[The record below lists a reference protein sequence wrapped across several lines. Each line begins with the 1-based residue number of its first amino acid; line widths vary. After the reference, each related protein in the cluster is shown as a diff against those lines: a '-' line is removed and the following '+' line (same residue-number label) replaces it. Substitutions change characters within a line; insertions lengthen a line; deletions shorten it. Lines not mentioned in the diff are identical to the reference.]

1 MKTINVRCGCGQLVK
16 VYHIPDDSNKVVIE
30 EYAGECEKCYVNGDY
45 YKNRRW
51 KDDAERK

>member
-16 VYHIPDDSNKVVIE
+16 TYHIPDDSNKVVIE
-30 EYAGECEKCYVNGDY
+30 EYAGECEKCYANGGEY
-45 YKNRRW
+45 HRRW